1 MSSHS
6 DRQKSKADDPRLA
19 SALAS
24 LPHGSSFRF
33 LDRLTQLEPGIRGSA
48 EYRVRGDEAFL
59 AGHFPGEPMFPGVLL
74 IEAAAQLAGT
84 VAQSDLSREPLKGL
98 KLTAV
103 KGAKIRGTA
112 VPGET
117 LRLAAEI
124 TGRLDNLVQAKATV
138 AVGSKTV
145 LQVELTLGGA
155 KVS

>member
-1 MSSHS
+1 
-6 DRQKSKADDPRLA
+6 
-19 SALAS
+19 
-24 LPHGSSFRF
+24 
-33 LDRLTQLEPGIRGSA
+33 
-48 EYRVRGDEAFL
+48 
-59 AGHFPGEPMFPGVLL
+59 MFPGVLL